1 VGGFAD
7 GPLVWAS
14 QQGTGAYAASSMWT
28 GANVVDGS
36 LTGADVQDG
45 SLTGTDI
52 QSNSITSGDL
62 APDATSGTGGAT
74 PLLQWDF
81 AGLLDFS
88 SSPGGIVT
96 ATSKTFNVAADG
108 FVDFHFWGDVSTD
121 AGACSG
127 SAGLYAEGGVEL
139 DGQVIQSASIED
151 DGDGPFSYPQ
161 TPTVNRYLTAG
172 QHTVTMFTRV
182 WRCGSPQGSLHLSN
196 VHFLATAA
204 S

>member
-7 GPLVWAS
+7 GPLVWGS
-14 QQGTGAYAASSMWT
+14 QQGTRAYAASSMWT

-52 QSNSITSGDL
+52 QSGSITSGDL